1 MFEPGSPRSRDSFPQ
16 ISNLI
21 DFCIPCVRANSE
33 HGRSQ
38 GFLIIFP
45 PKHLPMAYSIS
56 KCVFFSYFS
65 IFFQDSEAQIS
76 PTCEARVKPT
86 LYKMLRTAQEVTTIK
101 QTYAHITMSTI
112 VYPTTVKHSMSLPLS
127 SAQVQDSNDESC
139 SELREVRGGASGW
152 GQGRTGT
159 QKPLE
164 VRKKTMNI

>member
-1 MFEPGSPRSRDSFPQ
+1 MCFF
-16 ISNLI
+16 
-21 DFCIPCVRANSE
+21 F
-33 HGRSQ
+33 
-38 GFLIIFP
+38 IFF
-45 PKHLPMAYSIS
+45 HI
-56 KCVFFSYFS
+56 
-65 IFFQDSEAQIS
+65 FQDSEAQIS

-164 VRKKTMNI
+164 VRKKTMDIWEFHDQNIFGIGTFNPKTYLYDYMIYHHIGWWGYESLQEAVGIWFGNR